1 MTLILQIGGVVLR
14 SPLIG
19 ITIYEK
25 KCGLPPNYLNC
36 SMFALIQLNKY
47 PSADVL
53 RSVGRGS
60 QGAWQK
66 FERGELLIYEFYE
79 AFGRDLS
86 DAENGNKWYVIL
98 GFATSSIA

>member
-1 MTLILQIGGVVLR
+1 
-14 SPLIG
+14 
-19 ITIYEK
+19 
-25 KCGLPPNYLNC
+25 
-36 SMFALIQLNKY
+36 MFALIQLNKY